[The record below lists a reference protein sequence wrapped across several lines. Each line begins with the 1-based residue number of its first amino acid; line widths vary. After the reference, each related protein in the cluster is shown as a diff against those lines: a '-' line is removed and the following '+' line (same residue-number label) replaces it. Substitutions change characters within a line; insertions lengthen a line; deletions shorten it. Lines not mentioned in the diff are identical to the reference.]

1 MKYVIVGYSV
11 AAVNAITAIR
21 ESDKTGEITVISN
34 EDRLYSRP
42 LISYYLAGKLSK
54 DKIGFTSTDFEKDM
68 GVKVLYNTE
77 AVKIETKSRHVEIN
91 NKKKLPYDR
100 LLICSGGTPIK
111 IPVDG
116 LKDNLSGVFTFT
128 KLADAKEI
136 EKYIEKNKV
145 KEAVILGGGLIGMKA
160 AEALLGKK
168 MKFKILDIADRLLA
182 NTFDREASAII
193 EEKLKENGCEF
204 LKETTIKKV
213 VSKAGKIEELVLSN
227 GKKLKAKLLIMA
239 VGVRPEVSLAKGT
252 PIAVN
257 RGIVVDARMETN
269 VPGVFSAGDC
279 AEGLEFLSGKG
290 AVIAIW
296 PTAAKQ
302 GKVAGHN
309 MSGAKD
315 VFGGS
320 FAMNS
325 VEILGVPSISFG
337 ITNPKED
344 GYEVV
349 KKSGEGKY
357 KKIVVK
363 DNRLV
368 GVILVNCIERAG
380 IYGLLIKEKLDV
392 LALKKELLTD
402 DFGFL
407 LLPTD
412 FRKHFVTGE
421 GTEV

>member
-34 EDRLYSRP
+34 EDQLYSRP
-42 LISYYLAGKLSK
+42 LISYYLAGKLKK
-54 DKIGFTSTDFEKDM
+54 DKIGFTSKDFEKDM
-68 GVKVLYNTE
+68 KITVLYGAE
-77 AVKIETKSRHVEIN
+77 AVKIETKSRHVELN

-100 LLICSGGTPIK
+100 LLVCTGGSPIK

-116 LKDNLSGVFTFT
+116 LKDGLKGVFTFT
-128 KLADAKEI
+128 KLADAKEL
-136 EKYIEKNKV
+136 EKYIEKNKL

-182 NTFDREASAII
+182 NTFDKEASALL
-193 EEKLKENGCEF
+193 EEKLKANGCEF

-213 VSKAGKIEELVLSN
+213 IAKAGKIEDLVLSS

-239 VGVRPEVSLAKGT
+239 VGVRPEISLVKGT
-252 PIAVN
+252 PITAG
-257 RGIVVDARMETN
+257 RGIIVDSRMETG

-309 MSGAKD
+309 MAGVKD
-315 VFGGS
+315 VFTGS

-344 GYEVV
+344 GYEVL
-349 KKSGEGKY
+349 KKSADGKY
-357 KKIVVK
+357 KKIVIK
-363 DNRLV
+363 DNKLV

-392 LALKKELLTD
+392 FGLKKELLTD

-407 LLPTD
+407 RLPTD